1 MTEFDR
7 GQMNDDGN
15 KMLALSLQLRS
26 FKSSVSFVP
35 VLLCDMLLAYD
46 SKKTGTSTQT
56 YEVLSIDKA
65 MLAS

>member
-15 KMLALSLQLRS
+15 RMLALSLQLRS

-35 VLLCDMLLAYD
+35 VLPCDMLLAYN

-56 YEVLSIDKA
+56 YEVLSIGKA